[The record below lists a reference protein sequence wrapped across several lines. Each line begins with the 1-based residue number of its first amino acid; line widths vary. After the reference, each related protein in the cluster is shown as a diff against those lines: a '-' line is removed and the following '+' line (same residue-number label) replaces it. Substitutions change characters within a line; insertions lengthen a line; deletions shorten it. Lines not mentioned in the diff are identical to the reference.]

1 MVRCRV
7 ALPRALERL
16 VEMDQVGE
24 RHRREEL
31 QRPPALGEAVA
42 NVGVAVEEQLHG
54 ARGHEVLEHL
64 EAQVL
69 GARELGIDH
78 VVEVEQV
85 LGAEEALVASVPAM
99 QAGGRRLDA
108 LAQ

>member
-1 MVRCRV
+1 MRVVRCRV

-42 NVGVAVEEQLHG
+42 NVGVAVEE
-54 ARGHEVLEHL
+54 HEVLEHL